1 LTPTLPVLSGLGSLT
16 TAIAQPQAGG
26 GNAACVIPAA
36 ATMLNMSRYILP
48 LPHVKFEREWVLGPV
63 MFRPSGALLTEAENL
78 PDFTA
83 QVKNYRLALDQI
95 QEMAKAWASHA
106 TVEVQSD
113 DNADAETLIRQAVA
127 ILQLFM
133 RPEVSVNVWL
143 HKIGLV
149 GDVSLAIREYISID
163 QSGRAGF
170 GSRRVDGPISFT
182 FTQAMLDKWDADPR
196 LQFLSAQLARSSKE
210 RSRLG
215 SRALTA
221 IVMLDVGFLAIEP
234 TVKILSYAVAVEAM
248 MSREPEMATK
258 DQPTESTLRIARRM
272 AYLKCPRECGRSA
285 SSCPYIEGLGKKA
298 LVEILSQAAQKGQEW
313 RCTWFLRYSCPD
325 ELAEA
330 IGSNPSLFSARHQVA
345 HEGVT
350 TASDSDMKWFAY
362 FADQA
367 IFAALG
373 WFAQH
378 PTASITD
385 LDDEIDAASAT
396 TGLPA

>member
-1 LTPTLPVLSGLGSLT
+1 MPG
-16 TAIAQPQAGG
+16 
-26 GNAACVIPAA
+26 
-36 ATMLNMSRYILP
+36 MSRYILP
-48 LPHVKFEREWVLGPV
+48 LPHVKFEHEWALGPV
-63 MFRPSGALLTEAENL
+63 TFRPAGALLAEAENL

-83 QVKNYRLALDQI
+83 QVKNYRLALDQV
-95 QEMAKAWASHA
+95 QEMAKAWAPHA
-106 TVEVQSD
+106 TVEVESG

-127 ILQLFM
+127 VLRLFM

-149 GDVSLAIREYISID
+149 GDVSLAIREYVSID
-163 QSGRAGF
+163 HSGRVGF
-170 GSRRVDGPISFT
+170 GSRRVDGPVSFT
-182 FTQAMLDKWDADPR
+182 FTHAMLDKWDADPR
-196 LQFLSAQLARSSKE
+196 LQFLSAQLARSSN

-221 IVMLDVGFLAIEP
+221 IMMLDGGFLAIEP

-248 MSREPEMATK
+248 LSREPEIVTK
-258 DQPTESTLRIARRM
+258 DQPTESTLRMARRM

-298 LVEILSQAAQKGQEW
+298 LVEVLSQAAQKGQEW
-313 RCTWFLRYSCPD
+313 GCTWFLRYSCPD

-330 IGSNPSLFSARHQVA
+330 VGNPSLFSARHEVA

-385 LDDEIDAASAT
+385 LDDEIDAAAAT
-396 TGLPA
+396 TGLPG